1 MPPAMGALEALLRR
15 DWEMETWRSYEAG
28 MMRMIAQSLG
38 AKKVPRYEELI
49 VIEEKPA
56 MTQEAV
62 AAQRKRLLDG
72 LNSG

>member
-1 MPPAMGALEALLRR
+1 
-15 DWEMETWRSYEAG
+15 

-38 AKKVPRYEELI
+38 AGKVPRYEELI
-49 VIEEKPA
+49 VIDEKPA